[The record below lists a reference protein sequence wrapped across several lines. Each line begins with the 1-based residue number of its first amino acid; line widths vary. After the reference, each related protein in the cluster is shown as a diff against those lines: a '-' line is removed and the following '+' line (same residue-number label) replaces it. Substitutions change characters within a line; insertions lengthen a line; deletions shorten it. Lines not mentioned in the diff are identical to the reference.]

1 MTKKA
6 MVQELKAYGLVDEAN
21 AKRLMRDSKEGVQW
35 VYENAMANYKKSHQ

>member
-6 MVQELKAYGLVDEAN
+6 MVQELRAYGLVDEAN

-35 VYENAMANYKKSHQ
+35 AYENAMANYKKSHQ